1 MGDRERRRREARD
14 FGRGEAPD
22 MTEDLHSEQEQ
33 KRAEEERRARQSE
46 SEEDTKTHVRRA
58 EKSEY
63 LKEKLEERARSER
76 EK

>member
-1 MGDRERRRREARD
+1 V
-14 FGRGEAPD
+14 
-22 MTEDLHSEQEQ
+22 TKDLRSEQEQ
-33 KRAEEERRARQSE
+33 KRAEEERRARQSD

-76 EK
+76 EQ